1 MQETKN
7 ISKKKFDTKAVV
19 MCSLFSALVCVGAFI
34 KVPLPPVP
42 FTMQWFFVAM
52 AGLVLGSNL
61 GFTSV
66 AVYLV
71 LGLIGLPVFTQ
82 GGGISYIFK
91 PTFGYLVGFAIA
103 AFVIGKLSE
112 NKEKNFKNYFIAN
125 MIGLVIVYT
134 LGFIHLYFVSTVIAG
149 KTVAL
154 FNLLKGAVIIFIPT
168 DTLSAI
174 LSAKVAS
181 RLPKIN

>member
-1 MQETKN
+1 
-7 ISKKKFDTKAVV
+7 
-19 MCSLFSALVCVGAFI
+19 
-34 KVPLPPVP
+34 
-42 FTMQWFFVAM
+42 
-52 AGLVLGSNL
+52 
-61 GFTSV
+61 
-66 AVYLV
+66 
-71 LGLIGLPVFTQ
+71 
-82 GGGISYIFK
+82 
-91 PTFGYLVGFAIA
+91 
-103 AFVIGKLSE
+103 
-112 NKEKNFKNYFIAN
+112 